1 MAKFQIGDE
10 VILNKELTD
19 LTCGLLGK
27 VIRYSSTIQEERS
40 LFVNFLGV
48 GERCLKESDLDL
60 LARPIND
67 TKKVIYVNNDT
78 VKSPSHYTQ
87 GEIETIDF
95 IKDKLTREEFK
106 GYIKGNVIKY
116 VTREALK
123 GKSEDLQKA
132 EWYLHFYNTG
142 EK

>member
-1 MAKFQIGDE
+1 M
-10 VILNKELTD
+10 
-19 LTCGLLGK
+19 
-27 VIRYSSTIQEERS
+27 S
-40 LFVNFLGV
+40 
-48 GERCLKESDLDL
+48 
-60 LARPIND
+60 
-67 TKKVIYVNNDT
+67 NDT

-95 IKDKLTREEFK
+95 IQDKLTREEFK

-123 GKSEDLQKA
+123 GKTEDLQKA